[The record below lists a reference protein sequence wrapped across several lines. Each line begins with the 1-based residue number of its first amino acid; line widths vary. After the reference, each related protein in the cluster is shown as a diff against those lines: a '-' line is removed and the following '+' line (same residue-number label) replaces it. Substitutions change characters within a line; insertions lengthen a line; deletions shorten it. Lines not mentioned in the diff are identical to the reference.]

1 MVELE
6 IDGKKVEVAE
16 GSLVMEAARQLG
28 TYIPHFCYHRK
39 LSIAANCRMCLVEV
53 EKAPKALPAC
63 ATPVTPG
70 MKVFTNSEKAVKAQK
85 SVMEFLLINHPLD
98 CPICDQGGEC
108 QLQDLA
114 VGYGASESR
123 YKEEKRVVFHKN
135 VGPLISMEEMSRC
148 IHCTRCVRFGQ
159 EVAGVME
166 LGMLGRGEHSEI
178 TTFVGQTVDSELSGN
193 MIDLCPV
200 GALTSKPFRYSA
212 RTWELARRKSV
223 SPHDGLGANL
233 VVQTKNQR
241 VMRVLPLDNEAVNE
255 CWLSDKDRFSYE
267 GLNSADRLTKP
278 LLKQGGEWMETD
290 WQTALEYVANGLAS
304 IKRDHGADQIAALAS
319 PHSTLEELY
328 LLGKLVRGLGSD
340 NVDFRQ
346 RQTDFSAAAKGAPWL
361 GLPIADVSML
371 QRVLVIGSALRK
383 DHPLLAARLR
393 QAGKKGAR
401 VAVLGASVDDL
412 LMPLAARI
420 DVAPSGWTAA
430 LAGIARAVA
439 AAKGVAAPAGTDGFD
454 GDDKSKAVADALLSG
469 ERRAVFLGNEAVRHP
484 QFATLHA
491 LAQWIAAETG
501 ATLGFLTEAANTVG
515 GHIAGALPQKGG
527 ANAQA
532 MFDAPR
538 RAYVLLNTE
547 PEFDA
552 ANPRQALAA
561 LGQAGTV
568 VVLSPFRSEAALQY
582 ADVILPVTP
591 FTETAGTFVNCEG
604 LPQSFNGVVRA
615 LGDARPA
622 WKVLRVLGNL
632 LDVPGFDFET
642 AENVRD
648 EVLAKPVAAQ
658 LDNGTDA
665 AIRVTAAAAS
675 GIERVADVPIYHADP
690 IVRRADSLQLTAAA
704 RRAMQAG
711 LSADLFASLGV
722 QAGDPVRVTQGQGSV
737 VLPAALEAA
746 LPAGTVRVS
755 AGTIAAASLGATFG
769 TVTVEKAIDLAATA
783 KGAAEPAATA

>member
-16 GSLVMEAARQLG
+16 GSLVMEAARKLG

-135 VGPLISMEEMSRC
+135 VGPLISMEEMTRC

-166 LGMLGRGEHSEI
+166 LGMLNRGEHSEI

-223 SPHDGLGANL
+223 SPHDGVGANL

-241 VMRVLPLDNEAVNE
+241 VMRVVPLENEDVNE
-255 CWLSDKDRFSYE
+255 CWISDKDRFSYE
-267 GLNSADRLTKP
+267 GVNSADRLTRP
-278 LLKQGGEWMETD
+278 MLKQGNQWMETD

-304 IKRDHGADQIAALAS
+304 IKRDHGADQIAAIAS
-319 PHSTLEELY
+319 PHSTLEELF

-340 NVDFRQ
+340 NVDFRL
-346 RQTDFSAAAKGAPWL
+346 RQTDFSAALKGAPWL
-361 GLPIADVSML
+361 GMPIADVTTL
-371 QRVLVIGSALRK
+371 QRALVIGASLRK
-383 DHPLLAARLR
+383 DQPLLASRLR
-393 QAGKKGAR
+393 QAAKKGAR
-401 VAVLGASVDDL
+401 VAVIGTGGEDL

-430 LAGIARAVA
+430 LAGVARAVA

-454 GDDKSKAVADALLSG
+454 GGDAARTVADALLSG

-484 QFATLHA
+484 QFSALHA
-491 LAQWIAAETG
+491 LAQWIATETG

-515 GHIAGALPQKGG
+515 GYIAGALPQQGG

-538 RAYVLLNTE
+538 KAYIVLNAE
-547 PEFDA
+547 AEFDTA
-552 ANPRQALAA
+552 DARKALAA
-561 LGQAGTV
+561 LQQAGTV
-568 VVLSPFRSEAALQY
+568 VVLSPFRSEAAMQY
-582 ADVILPVTP
+582 ADVILPIAP
-591 FTETAGTFVNCEG
+591 FTETAGTFVNAEG
-604 LPQSFNGVVRA
+604 RAQSFNGVVRA
-615 LGDARPA
+615 LGESRPG

-642 AENVRD
+642 AEAVRD
-648 EVLAKPVAAQ
+648 AALVKLAPAQ
-658 LDNGTDA
+658 LNNATDA
-665 AIRVTAAAAS
+665 PIRVTAAATT
-675 GIERVADVPIYHADP
+675 GIERIADVPIYHADP

-704 RRAMQAG
+704 RRAMTVG
-711 LSADLFASLGV
+711 LSSELFAKLGV
-722 QAGDPVRVTQGQGSV
+722 QAGDPVRVTQDGASV
-737 VLPAALEAA
+737 VLPAALEKT
-746 LPAGTVRVS
+746 LPANAVRVP
-755 AGTIAAASLGATFG
+755 AATVAAATLGALFG
-769 TVTVEKAIDLAATA
+769 TVTVEKAIDLSAGQGAAATA
-783 KGAAEPAATA
+783 TV